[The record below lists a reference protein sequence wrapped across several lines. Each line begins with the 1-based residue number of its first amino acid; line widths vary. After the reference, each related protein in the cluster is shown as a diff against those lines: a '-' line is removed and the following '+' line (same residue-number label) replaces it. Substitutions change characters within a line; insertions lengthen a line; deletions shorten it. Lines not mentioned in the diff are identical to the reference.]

1 MEHNTSQVAHINQS
15 VINQWLKGV
24 GIFLLIFIDVN
35 YLLTTR
41 FGRLKG
47 NERYEAMWYLF
58 ILISIIVLPIFLGKV
73 LNYFSSILSKI
84 INNWQVT
91 SQSLNLEFLI
101 SWGLGLVFNTIAIQR
116 LFTQGTAESLRLYMK
131 PEMSYNWRELTT
143 YLSNLNFLLLIP
155 VALILTVIF
164 FFLLHLF
171 SLRKFL
177 RTLLIENIVFI
188 GVLVTV
194 TSVAWSLVYNDR
206 SNYHLNAV
214 LFPLAATN
222 SNSPFIPLVSDGF
235 STWYGGY
242 YLWLGL
248 LSRIMGNSL
257 LSIKIILCG
266 LVALQIILYY
276 LINKAIYRNP
286 LIRILVF
293 ISCIFWS
300 YFYGKVIGQDLYFQY
315 FPLRTLFPCLLLVTL
330 LYISERKFLDKAT
343 LSIGFLTISVR
354 DFLLDFIVAMALL
367 SNFDSG
373 IVVLIMYFFIYIWNE
388 FKIDGFSAKNM
399 IKKLTGFSIN
409 LIIITFIIIFG
420 FRILSG
426 EFINFYN
433 YIGFTSKVGS
443 GFLGLPFPDNIW
455 MIFMVVYGFNIIQ
468 SFQSPIEDKN
478 AKYRFVIAI
487 WGIVSLFYFVNRSHP
502 WNLLA
507 VSLPFFLSYGCLIDY
522 AFSSCREKMSESE
535 PELLQNKMAFREFLP
550 ILLPNSFDLLRL
562 SLVSV
567 LFMPFIIMSL
577 IACVKFIP
585 ATISNLQRPKSY
597 SQMSAFSSL
606 SERVATL
613 EKQLNR
619 PSIILSDS
627 FESYYY
633 LHKNRE
639 VLFYPEIT
647 SILSGDNSFQPRF
660 IDALNKFNPIVILC
674 PINDLPI
681 IKENLHGTFLELL
694 YQNNYKLLESRKSID
709 STMKRSCDIYVKD

>member
-1 MEHNTSQVAHINQS
+1 MNKNMID
-15 VINQWLKGV
+15 QWFKGV
-24 GIFLLIFIDVN
+24 GAFLLIFIDVN

-41 FGRLKG
+41 FESLKG

-73 LNYFSSILSKI
+73 LNYLSSILSKI

-91 SQSLNLEFLI
+91 NQSRNLEFLF

-116 LFTQGTAESLRLYMK
+116 LFTQGTGGSLRLYIR
-131 PEMSYNWRELTT
+131 PEMSSNSDKLTT
-143 YLSNLNFLLLIP
+143 YLSSLNFLVLIP

-171 SLRKFL
+171 SIRKFL

-194 TSVAWSLVYNDR
+194 TSVAWSLVYTNS
-206 SNYHLNAV
+206 SNFHFNVV
-214 LFPLAATN
+214 LFPLAAIN
-222 SNSPFIPLVSDGF
+222 SDSHFIPLVDDGF
-235 STWYGGY
+235 KSLYGGY

-248 LSRIMGNSL
+248 LSRLIGNSL
-257 LSIKIILCG
+257 LSIKIVVCSLI
-266 LVALQIILYY
+266 ALQIILYY
-276 LINKAIYRNP
+276 LIVKAIYKNP

-293 ISCIFWS
+293 ISCLFWS
-300 YFYGKVIGQDLYFQY
+300 YFHGKVVSQDLYFQY

-343 LSIGFLTISVR
+343 FPIGFLTINLR
-354 DFLLDFIVAMALL
+354 DLLLDFLVAMALL

-373 IVVLIMYFFIYIWNE
+373 ISVLIMYFFIYIWNE

-409 LIIITFIIIFG
+409 FIIIIFIIIFG

-433 YIGFTSKVGS
+433 YTGSTLKFGS
-443 GFLGLPFPDNIW
+443 GFFGLPFPDNIW

-502 WNLLA
+502 WNLIS

-522 AFSSCREKMSESE
+522 AFSSYRKKMSESE
-535 PELLQNKMAFREFLP
+535 PELMQNKMAFREFLP

-567 LFMPFIIMSL
+567 LVMPFIIMSL

-585 ATISNLQRPKSY
+585 LTISNFKSPKSY
-597 SQMSAFSSL
+597 SQMSALSSL
-606 SERVATL
+606 SERVDTL
-613 EKQLNR
+613 EKQLKR
-619 PSIILSDS
+619 PSILISDW

-633 LHKNRE
+633 LDKNRK
-639 VLFYPEIT
+639 VLFYPEIV
-647 SILSGDNSFQPRF
+647 SIFSEDNSFQSRF
-660 IDALNKFNPIVILC
+660 TYALKTFNPIVTVC
-674 PINDLPI
+674 PL
-681 IKENLHGTFLELL
+681 KMSYHLRSTFLELL

-709 STMKRSCDIYVKD
+709 STMKRSCDIYVKG

>member
-1 MEHNTSQVAHINQS
+1 V
-15 VINQWLKGV
+15 
-24 GIFLLIFIDVN
+24 
-35 YLLTTR
+35 
-41 FGRLKG
+41 
-47 NERYEAMWYLF
+47 WYLF
-58 ILISIIVLPIFLGKV
+58 VLISIIVLPTIFGKV

-116 LFTQGTAESLRLYMK
+116 LFTQGTGGSLRLYMK

-143 YLSNLNFLLLIP
+143 YLSSLNFLVLIP
-155 VALILTVIF
+155 VALILTVIL

-188 GVLVTV
+188 GVLLTV
-194 TSVAWSLVYNDR
+194 TSVAWSLVYTDR
-206 SNYHLNAV
+206 SNFHFNVV
-214 LFPLAATN
+214 LFPLAAIN
-222 SNSPFIPLVSDGF
+222 SDSPFIPLVDDGF
-235 STWYGGY
+235 KSLYGGY

-248 LSRIMGNSL
+248 LSRLMGNNL
-257 LSIKIILCG
+257 LSIKIVVCSLI
-266 LVALQIILYY
+266 ALQIILYY
-276 LINKAIYRNP
+276 LINKAIYKNP
-286 LIRILVF
+286 LLRILVF
-293 ISCIFWS
+293 ISCLFWS
-300 YFYGKVIGQDLYFQY
+300 YLYGRVEFRDLYFQY

-330 LYISERKFLDKAT
+330 LYISERKAFDKAIFS
-343 LSIGFLTISVR
+343 LNFLTISVR

-388 FKIDGFSAKNM
+388 FKVDGFSAKNM

-409 LIIITFIIIFG
+409 LIIIIFIIIFG

-426 EFINFYN
+426 EFMNFYN
-433 YIGFTSKVGS
+433 YIGFTLKFGS
-443 GFLGLPFPDNIW
+443 GFLGLPFPDNMW
-455 MIFMVVYGFNIIQ
+455 MMFMVVYGFNIIQ

-478 AKYRFVIAI
+478 AKYPFVIAI

-502 WNLLA
+502 GNLLA

-522 AFSSCREKMSESE
+522 AFSSCREKMFESE
-535 PELLQNKMAFREFLP
+535 PELMQNKMAFRKFLP

-567 LFMPFIIMSL
+567 LLMPFIIMSL

-585 ATISNLQRPKSY
+585 LTIANFQSPNSY
-597 SQMSAFSSL
+597 SQMSALASL

-619 PSIILSDS
+619 PSIIIDDWLDS
-627 FESYYY
+627 QYY
-633 LHKNRE
+633 LHKNRK

-647 SILSGDNSFQPRF
+647 SIIDDSFQSRF
-660 IDALNKFNPIVILC
+660 TYALKTFNPIVTVC
-674 PINDLPI
+674 PL
-681 IKENLHGTFLELL
+681 KLMKSLHSDFVQLL
-694 YQNNYKLLESRKSID
+694 YENNYKLVESEKNID
-709 STMKRSCDIYVKD
+709 DPILKNCKIYVKD

>member
-1 MEHNTSQVAHINQS
+1 MEHNTSQVAQINQS

-24 GIFLLIFIDVN
+24 GAFLLIFIDVN
-35 YLLTTR
+35 YLLTTI
-41 FGRLKG
+41 FESLKG

-73 LNYFSSILSKI
+73 LNYLSSILSKI

-91 SQSLNLEFLI
+91 SQSRNLEFLI

-116 LFTQGTAESLRLYMK
+116 LFTQGTAESLRLYIR
-131 PEMSYNWRELTT
+131 PEMSSNSDKLTT
-143 YLSNLNFLLLIP
+143 YLSSLNFLVLIP

-177 RTLLIENIVFI
+177 RTLLIENIAFI

-194 TSVAWSLVYNDR
+194 TSVAWSLVYNDQ
-206 SNYHLNAV
+206 SNYHFNV
-214 LFPLAATN
+214 VIFPLAAIN
-222 SNSPFIPLVSDGF
+222 GDSPFIPLVDDGF
-235 STWYGGY
+235 KSLYGGY
-242 YLWLGL
+242 YLLLGL
-248 LSRIMGNSL
+248 LSRLIGNSL
-257 LSIKIILCG
+257 LSIKIVVCSLI
-266 LVALQIILYY
+266 ALQIILYY
-276 LINKAIYRNP
+276 LIVKAIYQNP
-286 LIRILVF
+286 LFRILVF
-293 ISCIFWS
+293 ISCLFWS
-300 YFYGKVIGQDLYFQY
+300 YFYGKVVSQDLYFQY

-330 LYISERKFLDKAT
+330 LYVSERKFIDKAIFS
-343 LSIGFLTISVR
+343 LKFLTLNLR
-354 DFLLDFIVAMALL
+354 DLLLDFIVAMALL

-373 IVVLIMYFFIYIWNE
+373 ISVLIMYFFIYIWNE
-388 FKIDGFSAKNM
+388 FKIDAFSAKNM
-399 IKKLTGFSIN
+399 IKRLTGFSIN
-409 LIIITFIIIFG
+409 LIIIIFIIIFC

-433 YIGFTSKVGS
+433 YIGSTLKFGS

-468 SFQSPIEDKN
+468 SFQSHVEDKN

-487 WGIVSLFYFVNRSHP
+487 WGIVSLLYFVNRSHP
-502 WNLLA
+502 WNLIS

-522 AFSSCREKMSESE
+522 AFSSYRKKMSESE
-535 PELLQNKMAFREFLP
+535 PELMQNKMEFREFLP

-567 LFMPFIIMSL
+567 LVMPFIIMSL

-585 ATISNLQRPKSY
+585 LTISNFQSPKSY
-597 SQMSAFSSL
+597 SQMSALVSL
-606 SERVATL
+606 SERVDTL

-619 PSIILSDS
+619 PSILLSGS

-633 LHKNRE
+633 LHKNRK
-639 VLFYPEIT
+639 VLFYPEIA
-647 SILSGDNSFQPRF
+647 SIFPGDNSFQSRF
-660 IDALNKFNPIVILC
+660 IDALKKFNPIVTLC
-674 PINDLPI
+674 PINVPFV
-681 IKENLHGTFLELL
+681 KENLHGTFLQLL
-694 YQNNYKLLESRKSID
+694 YENNYKLVESEKNID
-709 STMKRSCDIYVKD
+709 DPILKNCKIYIKG

>member
-1 MEHNTSQVAHINQS
+1 
-15 VINQWLKGV
+15 
-24 GIFLLIFIDVN
+24 
-35 YLLTTR
+35 
-41 FGRLKG
+41 
-47 NERYEAMWYLF
+47 
-58 ILISIIVLPIFLGKV
+58 
-73 LNYFSSILSKI
+73 
-84 INNWQVT
+84 
-91 SQSLNLEFLI
+91 
-101 SWGLGLVFNTIAIQR
+101 
-116 LFTQGTAESLRLYMK
+116 
-131 PEMSYNWRELTT
+131 MSYNWRELTT
-143 YLSNLNFLLLIP
+143 YLSNLNFLVLIP

>member
-1 MEHNTSQVAHINQS
+1 MID
-15 VINQWLKGV
+15 QWLKGV
-24 GIFLLIFIDVN
+24 GAFLLILIDVD

-58 ILISIIVLPIFLGKV
+58 ILISIIVLPILLGKV
-73 LNYFSSILSKI
+73 LNYLSSILSKI

-91 SQSLNLEFLI
+91 NQSRNLEFLI
-101 SWGLGLVFNTIAIQR
+101 SWGLGLVFNTIAIQK
-116 LFTQGTAESLRLYMK
+116 LFTQGTAESIRLYMEF
-131 PEMSYNWRELTT
+131 EMSSNSDKLTT
-143 YLSNLNFLLLIP
+143 YLSSLNFLVLIS

-194 TSVAWSLVYNDR
+194 TSVAWSLVYTNP
-206 SNYHLNAV
+206 SNFHFNVV
-214 LFPLAATN
+214 LFPLAAIN
-222 SNSPFIPLVSDGF
+222 SDSPFIPLVDDGF
-235 STWYGGY
+235 KSLYGGY

-248 LSRIMGNSL
+248 LSRLMGNNL
-257 LSIKIILCG
+257 LSIKIVVCSLI
-266 LVALQIILYY
+266 ALQILLYY
-276 LINKAIYRNP
+276 LITKAIYKNP
-286 LIRILVF
+286 LLRILVF
-293 ISCIFWS
+293 ISCLFWS
-300 YFYGKVIGQDLYFQY
+300 YLYGRVVRQDLYFQY

-343 LSIGFLTISVR
+343 LSIGFLTINLQDV
-354 DFLLDFIVAMALL
+354 LLDFIVAMALL

-373 IVVLIMYFFIYIWNE
+373 VVVLIMYFFIYIWNE

-399 IKKLTGFSIN
+399 IKKLTVFSIN
-409 LIIITFIIIFG
+409 LIMIIFIIIFG
-420 FRILSG
+420 FRIIAG
-426 EFINFYN
+426 EFINFSN
-433 YIGFTSKVGS
+433 YTGSTLKFGS
-443 GFLGLPFPDNIW
+443 GFYGLPFTDNIW

-468 SFQSPIEDKN
+468 SFQSPIEDKS

-502 WNLLA
+502 WNLLG

-522 AFSSCREKMSESE
+522 AFSSYRKKMSESE
-535 PELLQNKMAFREFLP
+535 PELMQNKMTFREFLP

-567 LFMPFIIMSL
+567 LVMPFIIMSL

-585 ATISNLQRPKSY
+585 LTISHFQSPKSY
-597 SQMSAFSSL
+597 SQMSALASL

-619 PSIILSDS
+619 PSILISDRV
-627 FESYYY
+627 ESYYY
-633 LHKNRE
+633 LHKNRK
-639 VLFYPEIT
+639 VLFYPEIA
-647 SILSGDNSFQPRF
+647 SIFPGDNSFQPRF
-660 IDALNKFNPIVILC
+660 LDTLNKFNPIVTLC
-674 PINDLPI
+674 PMRHPGL
-681 IKENLHGTFLELL
+681 IKANYHGTFLQLL
-694 YQNNYKLLESRKSID
+694 YENNYKLVESGKNID
-709 STMKRSCDIYVKD
+709 DRILKNCKIYIKD

>member
-1 MEHNTSQVAHINQS
+1 MSD
-15 VINQWLKGV
+15 QWLKGV
-24 GIFLLIFIDVN
+24 GAFLLIFIDVN

-41 FGRLKG
+41 FGGLKG
-47 NERYEAMWYLF
+47 NERYETMWYLF
-58 ILISIIVLPIFLGKV
+58 ILISVIFLPIFLGKF

-91 SQSLNLEFLI
+91 SQSRNLEFLI

-116 LFTQGTAESLRLYMK
+116 LFTQETGGSLRLYIR
-131 PEMSYNWRELTT
+131 PEMSSNSDKLTT
-143 YLSNLNFLLLIP
+143 YLSSLNFLLLIP

-194 TSVAWSLVYNDR
+194 TSVAWSLVYTDS
-206 SNYHLNAV
+206 SNFHFNVV
-214 LFPLAATN
+214 LFPLAAIN
-222 SNSPFIPLVSDGF
+222 SDSPFIPLVDDEFISL
-235 STWYGGY
+235 YGGY

-248 LSRIMGNSL
+248 LSRLMGNNL
-257 LSIKIILCG
+257 LSIKIVLCS
-266 LVALQIILYY
+266 LIALQIILYY
-276 LINKAIYRNP
+276 LIAKAIYKNR

-293 ISCIFWS
+293 ISCLFWS
-300 YFYGKVIGQDLYFQY
+300 YFYGKVVGQDLYFQY

-330 LYISERKFLDKAT
+330 LYISERKFFDKAT
-343 LSIGFLTISVR
+343 FSLKFLTINLR
-354 DFLLDFIVAMALL
+354 DLLLDFIVAMALL

-388 FKIDGFSAKNM
+388 FKVDGFSAKNM

-409 LIIITFIIIFG
+409 FIIIISIIIFG

-433 YIGFTSKVGS
+433 YTGSTLKFGS
-443 GFLGLPFPDNIW
+443 GFFGLPFPDNIW

-502 WNLLA
+502 WNLIS
-507 VSLPFFLSYGCLIDY
+507 VSLPFFLSYGCFIDY
-522 AFSSCREKMSESE
+522 VFSSFREKMSESE

-550 ILLPNSFDLLRL
+550 ILLPNSFELLRL
-562 SLVSV
+562 SLISV
-567 LFMPFIIMSL
+567 LIMPFIIMSL

-585 ATISNLQRPKSY
+585 ATISHVQRPKSY
-597 SQMSAFSSL
+597 SQMSALASL
-606 SERVATL
+606 SERVDTL
-613 EKQLNR
+613 EKQLKR
-619 PSIILSDS
+619 PSILISDW

-633 LHKNRE
+633 LDKNRK
-639 VLFYPEIT
+639 VLFYPEIV
-647 SILSGDNSFQPRF
+647 SIFSEDNSFQSRF
-660 IDALNKFNPIVILC
+660 TYALKKFNPIVTVC
-674 PINDLPI
+674 PL
-681 IKENLHGTFLELL
+681 KTSYHLRSTFLELL

-709 STMKRSCDIYVKD
+709 STMKRSCNIYVKG

>member
-1 MEHNTSQVAHINQS
+1 MEHNTSQVAQINQS

-24 GIFLLIFIDVN
+24 GIFVLIFIDVN
-35 YLLTTR
+35 YLITTR

-91 SQSLNLEFLI
+91 NQSRNLEFLI

-143 YLSNLNFLLLIP
+143 YLSSLNFLVVIP

-194 TSVAWSLVYNDR
+194 TSVAWSLVYTDS
-206 SNYHLNAV
+206 SNFHFNVV
-214 LFPLAATN
+214 LFPLAAIN
-222 SNSPFIPLVSDGF
+222 SDSPFIPLVDDEFISL
-235 STWYGGY
+235 YGGY

-248 LSRIMGNSL
+248 LSRLMGNNL
-257 LSIKIILCG
+257 LSIKIVVCSLI
-266 LVALQIILYY
+266 ALQILLYY
-276 LINKAIYRNP
+276 LIVKAIYKNP

-293 ISCIFWS
+293 ISCLFWS
-300 YFYGKVIGQDLYFQY
+300 YFYGKVVGQDLYFQY

-330 LYISERKFLDKAT
+330 LYISERKFFDKAT
-343 LSIGFLTISVR
+343 FSIVFLTINLR
-354 DFLLDFIVAMALL
+354 DLLLDFIVAMALL

-373 IVVLIMYFFIYIWNE
+373 ISVLIMYFFIYIWNE

-399 IKKLTGFSIN
+399 IKRLTGFSIN
-409 LIIITFIIIFG
+409 LIIIIFIIIFC

-426 EFINFYN
+426 EFINFSN
-433 YIGFTSKVGS
+433 YTGSTLKFGS
-443 GFLGLPFPDNIW
+443 GFFGLPFPDNMW

-487 WGIVSLFYFVNRSHP
+487 WGIISLFYFVNRSHP
-502 WNLLA
+502 WNLIS

-522 AFSSCREKMSESE
+522 VFSSCREKMSESE
-535 PELLQNKMAFREFLP
+535 PELMQNKMAFRKFLQ
-550 ILLPNSFDLLRL
+550 ILLPDSFDLLRL

-567 LFMPFIIMSL
+567 LIMPFIIMSL

-585 ATISNLQRPKSY
+585 FTIYNFQIPRSY
-597 SQMSAFSSL
+597 SQISALASL
-606 SERVATL
+606 SERMATL

-619 PSIILSDS
+619 PSILISDW

-633 LHKNRE
+633 LDKNRK
-639 VLFYPEIT
+639 VLFYPEIV
-647 SILSGDNSFQPRF
+647 SIFSEDNSFQSRF
-660 IDALNKFNPIVILC
+660 TYALKTFNPIVTVC
-674 PINDLPI
+674 PL
-681 IKENLHGTFLELL
+681 KTSYHLRSTFLELL

-709 STMKRSCDIYVKD
+709 STMKRSCDIYVKG

>member
-1 MEHNTSQVAHINQS
+1 MYQMNKNMLD
-15 VINQWLKGV
+15 QWFKGV
-24 GIFLLIFIDVN
+24 GAFLLIFIDVN

-58 ILISIIVLPIFLGKV
+58 ILISIVVLPILLGKV
-73 LNYFSSILSKI
+73 LNYLSSILSKI

-91 SQSLNLEFLI
+91 NQSRNLEFLL
-101 SWGLGLVFNTIAIQR
+101 SWGLGLVFNTIAIQK
-116 LFTQGTAESLRLYMK
+116 LFTEGTGGSLRLYMK

-143 YLSNLNFLLLIP
+143 YLSSLNFLVLIP
-155 VALILTVIF
+155 VGLILTVIF

-171 SLRKFL
+171 SLRKFS

-194 TSVAWSLVYNDR
+194 TSVAWSLVYTDR
-206 SNYHLNAV
+206 SNFHFNVV
-214 LFPLAATN
+214 LFPLAAIN
-222 SNSPFIPLVSDGF
+222 SDSPFIPLVDDGF
-235 STWYGGY
+235 KSLYGGY

-248 LSRIMGNSL
+248 LSRLMGNNL
-257 LSIKIILCG
+257 LSIKIVVCSLI
-266 LVALQIILYY
+266 ALQIILYY
-276 LINKAIYRNP
+276 LIAKAIYKNP
-286 LIRILVF
+286 LLRILVF
-293 ISCIFWS
+293 ISCLFWS
-300 YFYGKVIGQDLYFQY
+300 YFYGKVVSQDLYFQY

-343 LSIGFLTISVR
+343 LSIGFLTINLR
-354 DFLLDFIVAMALL
+354 DLLLDFIVAMALL

-373 IVVLIMYFFIYIWNE
+373 VVVLIMYFFIYIWNE

-409 LIIITFIIIFG
+409 FIIIIFIIIFG
-420 FRILSG
+420 FRIIAG

-433 YIGFTSKVGS
+433 YIGFTLKFGS

-468 SFQSPIEDKN
+468 SFPSPIEDKN

-502 WNLLA
+502 GNLLA

-522 AFSSCREKMSESE
+522 VFSSYRKKMSESE
-535 PELLQNKMAFREFLP
+535 PELMQNKMAFREFLP

-567 LFMPFIIMSL
+567 LIMPFIIMSL
-577 IACVKFIP
+577 IASVKFIP
-585 ATISNLQRPKSY
+585 ATISNFTSPKSY
-597 SQMSAFSSL
+597 SQMSAVASL

-619 PSIILSDS
+619 PSILLSDS

-633 LHKNRE
+633 LHKNRK
-639 VLFYPEIT
+639 VLFYPETT

-660 IDALNKFNPIVILC
+660 IDALNKFNPIVTLC
-674 PINDLPI
+674 PIVTMT
-681 IKENLHGTFLELL
+681 KENLNGTFLQLL
-694 YQNNYKLLESRKSID
+694 YQNNYKLVESGKNID
-709 STMKRSCDIYVKD
+709 DRILKNCKIYIKD

>member
-1 MEHNTSQVAHINQS
+1 MEHNTSQVAQINQS

-24 GIFLLIFIDVN
+24 GIFVLIFIDVN
-35 YLLTTR
+35 YLITTR

-73 LNYFSSILSKI
+73 LNYLTSILSKI

-91 SQSLNLEFLI
+91 NQSRNLEFLF
-101 SWGLGLVFNTIAIQR
+101 SWGLGLVFNTIAIQK
-116 LFTQGTAESLRLYMK
+116 LFTQGTAESLSFYMK
-131 PEMSYNWRELTT
+131 PEMSYNSDKLTT
-143 YLSNLNFLLLIP
+143 YLSSLNFLVLIP

-171 SLRKFL
+171 YLRKFL
-177 RTLLIENIVFI
+177 KTLLIENIVFI

-194 TSVAWSLVYNDR
+194 TSVAWSLVYYDNNNS

-248 LSRIMGNSL
+248 LSRLMGNSL
-257 LSIKIILCG
+257 LSIKIVLCS

-276 LINKAIYRNP
+276 LITKAIYRNP

-300 YFYGKVIGQDLYFQY
+300 YFYGKVVTQDLYFQY
-315 FPLRTLFPCLLLVTL
+315 FPLRTLFPSILIVFCFYTSRIDFFDKVVFTIRFVT
-330 LYISERKFLDKAT
+330 IT
-343 LSIGFLTISVR
+343 WR
-354 DFLLDFIVAMALL
+354 DILLDCLIALAIL
-367 SNFDSG
+367 TNLDSG
-373 IVVLIMYFFIYIWNE
+373 LSVLTMYFFLYNWNYLMLKT
-388 FKIDGFSAKNM
+388 FR
-399 IKKLTGFSIN
+399 IKH
-409 LIIITFIIIFG
+409 LIKQLIQFVTNFIFIILILIFS
-420 FRILSG
+420 FRILAG
-426 EFINFYN
+426 NFIDFALL
-433 YIGFTSKVGS
+433 TAVTKAASS
-443 GFLGLPFPDNIW
+443 GFLGLPFPDNMW

-502 WNLLA
+502 WNL
-507 VSLPFFLSYGCLIDY
+507 VSVSMPFFLSYGCLVDY
-522 AFSSCREKMSESE
+522 AFSSYRKKMSESE
-535 PELLQNKMAFREFLP
+535 LMQNKMEFRKFLQ
-550 ILLPNSFDLLRL
+550 ILLPDSFDLLRL

-567 LFMPFIIMSL
+567 LIMPFIIMSL

-585 ATISNLQRPKSY
+585 FTIYNFQIPRSY
-597 SQMSAFSSL
+597 SQISALASL
-606 SERVATL
+606 SERMATL

-619 PSIILSDS
+619 PSILIGNRL

-633 LHKNRE
+633 LDKNRK
-639 VLFYPEIT
+639 VLFYTAPGDD
-647 SILSGDNSFQPRF
+647 SSLSRF
-660 IDALNKFNPIVILC
+660 TYALKTFNPIVTVC
-674 PINDLPI
+674 PPRRVTKSLHSYFVQLLF
-681 IKENLHGTFLELL
+681 ENKYKVIGSEELIG
-694 YQNNYKLLESRKSID
+694 RG
-709 STMKRSCDIYVKD
+709 SCDIYIKDKD

>member
-1 MEHNTSQVAHINQS
+1 MNKNMID
-15 VINQWLKGV
+15 QWFKGV
-24 GIFLLIFIDVN
+24 GAFLLILIDVD

-58 ILISIIVLPIFLGKV
+58 VLISIIVLPTIFGKV

-91 SQSLNLEFLI
+91 NQSRNLEFLI
-101 SWGLGLVFNTIAIQR
+101 SWGLGLVFNTIAIQK

-143 YLSNLNFLLLIP
+143 YLSSLNFLLLIP
-155 VALILTVIF
+155 AALILTVIL
-164 FFLLHLF
+164 FFLLYLF

-188 GVLVTV
+188 GVLGTV
-194 TSVAWSLVYNDR
+194 TSVAWSLVYTNR
-206 SNYHLNAV
+206 SNYHFNLV
-214 LFPLAATN
+214 LFPLAAIN
-222 SNSPFIPLVSDGF
+222 SDSPFIPLVDDGF
-235 STWYGGY
+235 KSIYGGY

-248 LSRIMGNSL
+248 LSRLMGNSL
-257 LSIKIILCG
+257 LSIKIVVCSLI
-266 LVALQIILYY
+266 ALQILLYY
-276 LINKAIYRNP
+276 LIIKAIYKNP
-286 LIRILVF
+286 LLRILVF
-293 ISCIFWS
+293 ISCLFWS
-300 YFYGKVIGQDLYFQY
+300 YLYGRVEFRDLYFQY

-343 LSIGFLTISVR
+343 FSLKFLTINLR
-354 DFLLDFIVAMALL
+354 DLLLDFIVAMALL

-388 FKIDGFSAKNM
+388 FKVDGFSVKNM

-409 LIIITFIIIFG
+409 LIIIMSIVIFG
-420 FRILSG
+420 FRIIAG
-426 EFINFYN
+426 EFINFSN
-433 YIGFTSKVGS
+433 YTGSTVKS
-443 GFLGLPFPDNIW
+443 GFGFYGLPFPDNMW
-455 MIFMVVYGFNIIQ
+455 MMFMVVYGFNIIQ

-478 AKYRFVIAI
+478 AKYRFVIAL

-502 WNLLA
+502 GNLLA

-522 AFSSCREKMSESE
+522 AFSYCREKMSESE
-535 PELLQNKMAFREFLP
+535 PKLMQNKIALREFLP

-567 LFMPFIIMSL
+567 LIMPFIIMSL

-585 ATISNLQRPKSY
+585 LTISNLKSPNSY
-597 SQMSAFSSL
+597 SQMSALVSL

-619 PSIILSDS
+619 PSIIISDR

-633 LHKNRE
+633 LHKNRK
-639 VLFYPEIT
+639 VLFYPDIISIT
-647 SILSGDNSFQPRF
+647 FFSGDNSFQSRF
-660 IDALNKFNPIVILC
+660 LDSLNKFNPIVTLC
-674 PINDLPI
+674 PMIHPI
-681 IKENLHGTFLELL
+681 TIKENIHGTFLQLL
-694 YQNNYKLLESRKSID
+694 YENNYKLVESGKNID
-709 STMKRSCDIYVKD
+709 DRILKNCKIYIKD

>member
-1 MEHNTSQVAHINQS
+1 MNKNMID
-15 VINQWLKGV
+15 QWLKGV
-24 GIFLLIFIDVN
+24 GAFLLIFIDVN

-91 SQSLNLEFLI
+91 NQSRNLEFLI

-143 YLSNLNFLLLIP
+143 YLSNLNFLVLIP

-177 RTLLIENIVFI
+177 RTLLIENIIFI

-194 TSVAWSLVYNDR
+194 TSVAWSLVYTNR
-206 SNYHLNAV
+206 SNYHFNAF
-214 LFPLAATN
+214 LFPLAAIN
-222 SNSPFIPLVSDGF
+222 SDSPFIPLVDDGF
-235 STWYGGY
+235 KSLYGGY

-248 LSRIMGNSL
+248 LSRLMGNSL
-257 LSIKIILCG
+257 LSIKIVVCSLI
-266 LVALQIILYY
+266 ALQILLYY
-276 LINKAIYRNP
+276 LIVKAIYKNR
-286 LIRILVF
+286 LLRILVF
-293 ISCIFWS
+293 ISCLFWS
-300 YFYGKVIGQDLYFQY
+300 YLYGRVEFRDLYFQY

-330 LYISERKFLDKAT
+330 LYISERKAFDKAIFS
-343 LSIGFLTISVR
+343 LNFLTISVR

-373 IVVLIMYFFIYIWNE
+373 VVVLIMYFFIYIWNE

-409 LIIITFIIIFG
+409 FIIIIFIIIFG
-420 FRILSG
+420 FRIIAG
-426 EFINFYN
+426 EFMNFYN
-433 YIGFTSKVGS
+433 YIGFTLKFGS
-443 GFLGLPFPDNIW
+443 GFLGLPFPDNMW

-478 AKYRFVIAI
+478 AKYHFVIAI

-502 WNLLA
+502 GNLLA

-522 AFSSCREKMSESE
+522 AFSSCREKMFESE
-535 PELLQNKMAFREFLP
+535 PELLQNKMAFRKFLP
-550 ILLPNSFDLLRL
+550 ILLPNSFELLRL

-567 LFMPFIIMSL
+567 LIMPFIIMSL

-585 ATISNLQRPKSY
+585 ATISNFQSSKSY
-597 SQMSAFSSL
+597 SQMSALASL

-613 EKQLNR
+613 EKQLNL
-619 PSIILSDS
+619 PSILIDDWLDS
-627 FESYYY
+627 HYY
-633 LHKNRE
+633 LDKNRK

-647 SILSGDNSFQPRF
+647 SIIDDSFKSRF
-660 IDALNKFNPIVILC
+660 TYALKTFNPIVTVC
-674 PINDLPI
+674 PL
-681 IKENLHGTFLELL
+681 KVMKSLHSDFVQLL
-694 YQNNYKLLESRKSID
+694 YENNYKVLESHKSID
-709 STMKRSCDIYVKD
+709 SGLKGSCDIYIKD

>member
-1 MEHNTSQVAHINQS
+1 MYQMNKTAID
-15 VINQWLKGV
+15 QWLKGV
-24 GIFLLIFIDVN
+24 GAFLLIFIDVN

-101 SWGLGLVFNTIAIQR
+101 SWGLGLVFNTIAIQK
-116 LFTQGTAESLRLYMK
+116 LFGQETAESLRFYME
-131 PEMSYNWRELTT
+131 PEMSYNWREITT
-143 YLSNLNFLLLIP
+143 YLSSLNFLVLIP

-164 FFLLHLF
+164 FFLLHSF

-194 TSVAWSLVYNDR
+194 TSVAWSLVYTDP
-206 SNYHLNAV
+206 SNYHFNVV
-214 LFPLAATN
+214 LFPLAAIN
-222 SNSPFIPLVSDGF
+222 GDSPFIPLVDDGF
-235 STWYGGY
+235 KSLYGGY

-248 LSRIMGNSL
+248 LSRLMGNNL
-257 LSIKIILCG
+257 LSIKIVVCSLI
-266 LVALQIILYY
+266 ALQIILYY
-276 LINKAIYRNP
+276 LIVKAIYKNP

-293 ISCIFWS
+293 ISCLFWS
-300 YFYGKVIGQDLYFQY
+300 YFYGKVVSQDLYFQY

-330 LYISERKFLDKAT
+330 LYISEKKFFDKVT
-343 LSIGFLTISVR
+343 FSMGFLIINLR
-354 DFLLDFIVAMALL
+354 DLLLDFLVAMALL

-373 IVVLIMYFFIYIWNE
+373 VVVLIMYFFIYIWNE
-388 FKIDGFSAKNM
+388 FKVDGFSAKTM

-409 LIIITFIIIFG
+409 FVIIILVIIFG
-420 FRILSG
+420 FRIIAG

-433 YIGFTSKVGS
+433 YTSSTLKFGS

-487 WGIVSLFYFVNRSHP
+487 WGIVSLLYFVNRSHP
-502 WNLLA
+502 WNLIS

-522 AFSSCREKMSESE
+522 AFSSYRKKMSESD
-535 PELLQNKMAFREFLP
+535 PELMENKMEFREFLP
-550 ILLPNSFDLLRL
+550 ILLPNWFDLLRL
-562 SLVSV
+562 SLISV
-567 LFMPFIIMSL
+567 LIMPFIIMSL
-577 IACVKFIP
+577 IACVEFIP
-585 ATISNLQRPKSY
+585 ATISNFQSPKSY
-597 SQMSAFSSL
+597 SQMSALASL
-606 SERVATL
+606 SERVDTL

-619 PSIILSDS
+619 PSILLSGL

-633 LHKNRE
+633 LHKNRK
-639 VLFYPEIT
+639 VLFYPEIA
-647 SILSGDNSFQPRF
+647 SIFPGDNSFQSRF
-660 IDALNKFNPIVILC
+660 IDALKKFNPIVTLC
-674 PINDLPI
+674 PINVPF
-681 IKENLHGTFLELL
+681 IKENLYGTFLQLL
-694 YQNNYKLLESRKSID
+694 YENNYQLVESEKNID
-709 STMKRSCDIYVKD
+709 DPILNNCKIYTKG

>member
-1 MEHNTSQVAHINQS
+1 MYQMNKTAID
-15 VINQWLKGV
+15 QWFKGV
-24 GIFLLIFIDVN
+24 GAFLLIIIDVD

-58 ILISIIVLPIFLGKV
+58 VLISIIVLPTIFGKV

-91 SQSLNLEFLI
+91 NQSRNLEFLI
-101 SWGLGLVFNTIAIQR
+101 SWGLGLVFNTIAIQK
-116 LFTQGTAESLRLYMK
+116 LFTQGTAESLRLLYVE
-131 PEMSYNWRELTT
+131 PEMSYNYDKLTT
-143 YLSNLNFLLLIP
+143 YLSSLNFLVLIP
-155 VALILTVIF
+155 AALILTVIL
-164 FFLLHLF
+164 FFLLYLF

-194 TSVAWSLVYNDR
+194 TSVAWSLVYTNP
-206 SNYHLNAV
+206 SNFHFNVV
-214 LFPLAATN
+214 LFPLAAIN
-222 SNSPFIPLVSDGF
+222 SDSPFIPLVDDGF
-235 STWYGGY
+235 KSLYGGY

-248 LSRIMGNSL
+248 LSRLMGNNL
-257 LSIKIILCG
+257 LSIKIVVCSLI
-266 LVALQIILYY
+266 ALQIILYY
-276 LINKAIYRNP
+276 LIAKAIYKNP
-286 LIRILVF
+286 LLRILVF
-293 ISCIFWS
+293 ISCLFWS
-300 YFYGKVIGQDLYFQY
+300 YFYGKVVSQDLYFQY

-343 LSIGFLTISVR
+343 LSIGFLTINLQDV
-354 DFLLDFIVAMALL
+354 LLDFIVAMALL

-373 IVVLIMYFFIYIWNE
+373 VVVLIMYFFIYIWNE

-399 IKKLTGFSIN
+399 IKKLTVFSIN
-409 LIIITFIIIFG
+409 LIMIIFIIIFG
-420 FRILSG
+420 FRIIAG
-426 EFINFYN
+426 EFINFSN
-433 YIGFTSKVGS
+433 YTGSTLKFGS
-443 GFLGLPFPDNIW
+443 GFYGLPFTDNIW

-468 SFQSPIEDKN
+468 SFQSPIEDKS

-502 WNLLA
+502 WNLLG

-522 AFSSCREKMSESE
+522 AFSSYRKKMSESE
-535 PELLQNKMAFREFLP
+535 PELMQNKMTFREFLP

-567 LFMPFIIMSL
+567 LVMPFIIMSL

-585 ATISNLQRPKSY
+585 LTISHFQSPKSY
-597 SQMSAFSSL
+597 SQMSALASL

-619 PSIILSDS
+619 PSILISDRV
-627 FESYYY
+627 ESYYY
-633 LHKNRE
+633 LHKNRK
-639 VLFYPEIT
+639 VLFYPEIA
-647 SILSGDNSFQPRF
+647 SIFPGDNSFQPRF
-660 IDALNKFNPIVILC
+660 LDTLNKFNPIVTLC
-674 PINDLPI
+674 PMRHPGL
-681 IKENLHGTFLELL
+681 IKANYHGTFLQLL
-694 YQNNYKLLESRKSID
+694 YENNYKLVESGKNID
-709 STMKRSCDIYVKD
+709 DRILKNCKIYIKD

>member
-1 MEHNTSQVAHINQS
+1 MNKNMID
-15 VINQWLKGV
+15 QWLKGV
-24 GIFLLIFIDVN
+24 GAFLLIFIDVN

-91 SQSLNLEFLI
+91 NQSRNLEFLI

-143 YLSNLNFLLLIP
+143 YLSNLNFLVLIP

-177 RTLLIENIVFI
+177 RTLLIENIIFI

-194 TSVAWSLVYNDR
+194 TSVAWSLVYTNR
-206 SNYHLNAV
+206 SNYHFNAF
-214 LFPLAATN
+214 LFPLAAIN
-222 SNSPFIPLVSDGF
+222 SDSPFIPLVDDGF
-235 STWYGGY
+235 KSLYGGY

-248 LSRIMGNSL
+248 LSRLMGNSL
-257 LSIKIILCG
+257 LSIKIVVCSLI
-266 LVALQIILYY
+266 ALQILLYY
-276 LINKAIYRNP
+276 LIVKAIYKNP

-293 ISCIFWS
+293 ISCLFWS
-300 YFYGKVIGQDLYFQY
+300 YFHGKVVSQDLYFQY

-330 LYISERKFLDKAT
+330 LYIISERKFLDKAT
-343 LSIGFLTISVR
+343 LSIGFLTINLR
-354 DFLLDFIVAMALL
+354 DLLLDFLVAMALL

-373 IVVLIMYFFIYIWNE
+373 ISVLIMYFFIYIWNE
-388 FKIDGFSAKNM
+388 FKIDGFRAKNM

-409 LIIITFIIIFG
+409 FIIIIFIIIFG
-420 FRILSG
+420 FRIIAG
-426 EFINFYN
+426 EFMNFYN
-433 YIGFTSKVGS
+433 YIGFTLKFGS
-443 GFLGLPFPDNIW
+443 GFLGLPFPDNMW

-478 AKYRFVIAI
+478 AKYHFVIAI
-487 WGIVSLFYFVNRSHP
+487 WGIISLFYFVNRSHP
-502 WNLLA
+502 GNLLA

-522 AFSSCREKMSESE
+522 AFSSYRIKMSESE
-535 PELLQNKMAFREFLP
+535 PELMQNKIEFRKFLP
-550 ILLPNSFDLLRL
+550 ILLPDSFELLRL

-567 LFMPFIIMSL
+567 LIMPFIIMSL

-585 ATISNLQRPKSY
+585 ATISNFQSSKSY
-597 SQMSAFSSL
+597 SQMSALASL

-613 EKQLNR
+613 EKQLNL
-619 PSIILSDS
+619 PSILIDDWLDS
-627 FESYYY
+627 HYY
-633 LHKNRE
+633 LDKNRK

-647 SILSGDNSFQPRF
+647 SIIDDSFKSRF
-660 IDALNKFNPIVILC
+660 TYALKTFNPIVTVC
-674 PINDLPI
+674 PL
-681 IKENLHGTFLELL
+681 KVMKSLHSDFVQLL
-694 YQNNYKLLESRKSID
+694 YENNYKVLESHKSID
-709 STMKRSCDIYVKD
+709 SGLKGSCDIYIKD